1 MPEQTIILILTLYMG
16 VEEML
21 HQSRARINNFLL
33 TFLQSQQLCDV
44 TTVFVEP

>member
-1 MPEQTIILILTLYMG
+1 MLEQTVILILTLYMG

-21 HQSRARINNFLL
+21 HQSRAHINNFLL

>member
-21 HQSRARINNFLL
+21 QSRARINNFLL